1 MKKLFAKTD
10 TSAQQYVG
18 KVFTVGRFTVTI
30 EDVIAEGKIVL
41 LILLLLSPR
50 FLCRSTTI

>member
-41 LILLLLSPR
+41 LI
-50 FLCRSTTI
+50 I

>member
-30 EDVIAEGKIVL
+30 EDVIAEMNI
-41 LILLLLSPR
+41 LIFMTCNDCLVYR
-50 FLCRSTTI
+50 